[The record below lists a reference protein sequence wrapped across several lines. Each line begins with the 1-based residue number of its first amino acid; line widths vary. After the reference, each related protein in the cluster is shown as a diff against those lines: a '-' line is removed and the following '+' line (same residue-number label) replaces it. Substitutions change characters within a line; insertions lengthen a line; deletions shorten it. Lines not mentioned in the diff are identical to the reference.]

1 MQIVVPAVM
10 TIRRHSA
17 WWNFEMN
24 DERVESVIRALSVLR
39 ELNRKRVT
47 SVKDLHEATGLPK
60 ATIVRLLK
68 TLCDAGYAT
77 NDRRQGGYQVTS
89 NVKALSCGYH
99 GDPLVVEAARA
110 WAIEFTR
117 KYRWPIAVAT
127 LEEQKMVVRFST
139 ITDSPNS
146 PFHGTINLQ
155 LELLTRAL
163 GRAYL
168 AFCPPDEREILLDL
182 LGVREA
188 AARQAA
194 QDMLRRINRAGF
206 ALRDPMTEPR
216 SSNTMAM
223 PVMMGETVLA
233 TVGMTYFNT
242 AYTIDQAVAK
252 FREPLRDLCSRIKRD
267 CAQLNDE
274 FRTIQT

>member
-1 MQIVVPAVM
+1 
-10 TIRRHSA
+10 
-17 WWNFEMN
+17 MN
-24 DERVESVIRALSVLR
+24 DQPVESVMRAFSLLR

-47 SVKDLHEATGLPK
+47 SVKDLHAATGLPK

-68 TLCDAGYAT
+68 TLRDAGYVT

-127 LEEQKMVVRFST
+127 LEERMMVVRFST

-163 GRAYL
+163 GRSYL
-168 AFCPPDEREILLDL
+168 AFCSSNEGEVLLDL
-182 LGVREA
+182 LGVRDE

-194 QDMLRRINRAGF
+194 QDMLRRVRKAGF

-216 SSNTMAM
+216 TSNTMAM
-223 PVMMGETVLA
+223 PVMMGEKVLA
-233 TVGMTYFNT
+233 TVGVTYFNA

-252 FREPLRDLCSRIKRD
+252 FREPLQDLSLRIASG
-267 CAQLNDE
+267 CVQLHGD
-274 FRTIQT
+274 FGTIQR